1 MRWYLTMVNFDEI
14 KIVLWDVDGTV
25 LNFTESQKNAIRAC
39 FAKFELGECTDE
51 MLADYDGIN
60 HKYWKALER
69 GEITKP
75 EVLTGRFREFFS
87 KYGIKNADF
96 SSDELIDAFNDEYQ
110 IRLGDT
116 ICFTD
121 GVREVIEEFKQRG
134 VVQFAVTNG
143 TKRAQQRKLALSGL
157 DQIFDAIFI
166 SEDIGSEK
174 PNPLFFEPVLAKAK
188 ELIPDVRLQDMV
200 IIGDSLTSDMRL
212 GNNVGIRT
220 CWYDEKASG
229 RSAEEVSREENVRID
244 MVIDGFVQASK

>member
-1 MRWYLTMVNFDEI
+1 MINFSEI
-14 KIVLWDVDGTV
+14 KIVLWDVDGTI
-25 LNFTESQKNAIRAC
+25 LNFYEAQKNAVRAC
-39 FAKFELGECTDE
+39 FDKFMLGECTDE
-51 MLADYDGIN
+51 MLRDYDGIN
-60 HKYWKALER
+60 HRYWMALER
-69 GEITKP
+69 GELTKS
-75 EVLTGRFREFFS
+75 EVLRGRFTEFFS
-87 KYGIKNADF
+87 KYGLNTEVV
-96 SSDELIDAFNDEYQ
+96 DEFNEEYQ

-116 ICFTD
+116 ICFAD
-121 GVREVIEEFKQRG
+121 GVKDVIEEFKRRG
-134 VVQFAVTNG
+134 VIQFAVTNG
-143 TKRAQQRKLALSGL
+143 TKKAQVRKLSLSGL
-157 DQIFDAIFI
+157 DRIFDGIFI

-244 MVIDGFVQASK
+244 MVIDGFVQALK